1 MAQNSLPALQSSRI
15 CRRNF
20 SLSVVQNCFAFFQKK
35 KKLQKDISFNS
46 NDLCY
51 HDFQELSLKTCR
63 GLRTLH
69 QG

>member
-1 MAQNSLPALQSSRI
+1 MAQNSLPALRSSRI

-20 SLSVVQNCFAFFQKK
+20 SLSVVQNYFAFLQK
-35 KKLQKDISFNS
+35 KKLQKNISFNS